1 MPVQKFYVLA
11 LDALAKRTVKYI
23 GRWQGHIQ
31 ANVSTEQWTCI
42 SALFDAANAVVQCLK
57 AWTPPT

>member
-11 LDALAKRTVKYI
+11 LDALAKRVTRYI

-31 ANVSTEQWTCI
+31 QNVTTDQWDCI
-42 SALFDAANAVVQCLK
+42 SAFFTAANAVVQCLK
-57 AWTPPT
+57 TWTAPS